1 MISET
6 VKAAIVALLA
16 ADQTATEAER
26 EAVAKAL
33 RGEPTGP
40 QIYSIKE
47 TMGIIGRSR
56 QTVYNLLKK
65 GRIVGVRGSGDQYTG
80 ITSESLDKYLHPKK

>member
-1 MISET
+1 MIAEST
-6 VKAAIVALLA
+6 KLAIIALLA
-16 ADQTATEAER
+16 ADQTATDDER

-47 TMGIIGRSR
+47 TMALIGRTR

-65 GRIVGVRGSGDQYTG
+65 G
-80 ITSESLDKYLHPKK
+80 LH